1 MNNKEE
7 KAKVGRPKLADEE
20 LINDS
25 WCRIGASLA
34 IVFVLVICGIGV
46 LTTKTPLQVLTFQK
60 SNSIQANVSKANT
73 DSNVRVIPANTVKEV
88 RVIPAKKVE
97 RRLIDIK
104 GNVSRI
110 ILPNSSD

>member
-20 LINDS
+20 LIKDS

-73 DSNVRVIPANTVKEV
+73 DSNVRVIPANTVKKV

-97 RRLIDIK
+97 RRLMDIK

-110 ILPNSSD
+110 ILSNSSD